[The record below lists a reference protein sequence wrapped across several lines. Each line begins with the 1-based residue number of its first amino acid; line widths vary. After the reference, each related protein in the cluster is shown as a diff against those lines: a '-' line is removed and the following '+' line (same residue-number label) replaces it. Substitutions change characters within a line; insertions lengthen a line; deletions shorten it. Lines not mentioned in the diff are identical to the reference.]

1 MNKINPLYII
11 GFFIVLS
18 LFVYYKTS
26 QKKSELT
33 QLQENYKT
41 TKELAL
47 KLHALKKAYSSQ
59 NKKILSRILK
69 SSILQSTNLKV
80 KDSKTKTKITAK
92 MINKSALNYLINR
105 IFNSTFNI
113 TKIDIRRVDNTHANL
128 NMEISW

>member
-128 NMEISW
+128 DMEISW

>member
-26 QKKSELT
+26 QKKYELT

-47 KLHALKKAYSSQ
+47 KLHALKKAYSPQ

-92 MINKSALNYLINR
+92 MINKSALNYLMNR

-128 NMEISW
+128 DMEISW